1 MYLHEYQS
9 KQLLAAYGIPLP
21 AGRIA
26 RTAQEAVL
34 AAQTLA
40 GEGWMIKAQVHAGAR
55 GKAGGVQRAA
65 SLAEVERIAQALL
78 GSHLVTQQTDA
89 HGLPVGAVLVE
100 APCAVVRELYLSL
113 TVDRSSERVLVMA
126 AAVGGMEIEQF
137 AHGQPE
143 SIHTVHADPVNG
155 LQADQC
161 RGLAEALQLNND
173 QVTQFSRILDGLYRL
188 FTEKDVAMLEIN
200 PLVVTSAGSLL
211 ALDAKIVLDDN
222 ALYRQTELAA
232 LRDVTQEDARE
243 SAARDYGLNYITLDG
258 TIACMVNGAG
268 LAMAT
273 MDIIKLHG
281 GEPANFLDVGGG
293 TTAAKVAEAFKLILS
308 DKKVRAI
315 LVNIFGGIVRCDL
328 IAEGIIKAVSEVGI
342 TLPVIVRL
350 EGNSAERARELLR
363 ESGLKIIAADGLT
376 DAAVKAVASA
386 KLQVASS

>member
-9 KQLLAAYGIPLP
+9 KQLLAAYAVPLP
-21 AGRIA
+21 AGRVA
-26 RTAQEAVL
+26 HTAQAAVQ
-34 AAQTLA
+34 AAQALA
-40 GEGWMIKAQVHAGAR
+40 GTGWMIKAQVHAGAR
-55 GKAGGVQRAA
+55 GKAGGVQRAD
-65 SLAEVERIAQALL
+65 SLADVERIAQTLL
-78 GSHLVTQQTDA
+78 GSQLVTQQTDA
-89 HGLPVGAVLVE
+89 RGLPVAAVLVE

-143 SIHTVHADPVNG
+143 AIHTVHADPVNG

-161 RGLAEALQLNND
+161 HSLAEALQLNHA
-173 QVTQFSRILDGLYRL
+173 QVTQFSGILDGLYHM
-188 FTEKDVAMLEIN
+188 FMEKDVAMLEIN
-200 PLVVTSAGSLL
+200 PLVVTDTGGLL

-222 ALYRQTELAA
+222 ALYRHTELAA
-232 LRDVTQEDARE
+232 LRDVSQEDARE
-243 SAARDYGLNYITLDG
+243 SAAREYGLNYITLDG

-273 MDIIKLHG
+273 MDMIKLHG

-350 EGNSAERARELLR
+350 EGNSAERARALLR
-363 ESGLKIIAADGLT
+363 ESGLAIITADDLT

-386 KLQVASS
+386 SA

>member
-9 KQLLAAYGIPLP
+9 KQLLAAYAVPSP
-21 AGRIA
+21 AGQVA
-26 RTAQEAVL
+26 HTVQAAVQ
-34 AAQTLA
+34 AAQALA
-40 GEGWMIKAQVHAGAR
+40 GTAWMIKAQVHAGAR
-55 GKAGGVQRAA
+55 GKAGGVQRAD
-65 SLAEVERIAQALL
+65 SLADVERIAQTLL
-78 GSHLVTQQTDA
+78 GSQLVTQQTDA
-89 HGLPVGAVLVE
+89 RGLPVGAVLVE
-100 APCAVVRELYLSL
+100 APCVVVRELYLSI
-113 TVDRSSERVLVMA
+113 TVDRSNERVLVMA

-143 SIHTVHADPVNG
+143 AIHTLHADPVNG

-161 RGLAEALQLNND
+161 RSLAEALQLNPA
-173 QVTQFSRILDGLYRL
+173 QVAQFSGILDGLYRL
-188 FTEKDVAMLEIN
+188 FMEKDVAMLEIN
-200 PLVVTSAGSLL
+200 PLVVTDTGSLL

-222 ALYRQTELAA
+222 ALYRHTELAA
-232 LRDVTQEDARE
+232 LRDVSQEDARE
-243 SAARDYGLNYITLDG
+243 SAAREYGLNYITLDG

-273 MDIIKLHG
+273 MDMIKLHG

-350 EGNSAERARELLR
+350 EGNSAERARALLR
-363 ESGLKIIAADGLT
+363 ESGLAIITADGLT

-386 KLQVASS
+386 SA

>member
-1 MYLHEYQS
+1 VYLHEYQS
-9 KQLLAAYGIPLP
+9 KQLLAAYAVPLP

-26 RTAQEAVL
+26 HTAPAAVQ
-34 AAQTLA
+34 AAQALA
-40 GEGWMIKAQVHAGAR
+40 GTSWMIKAQVHAGAR
-55 GKAGGVQRAA
+55 GKAGGVQRAD
-65 SLAEVERIAQALL
+65 SLADVERITQTLL
-78 GSHLVTQQTDA
+78 GSQLVTQQTDA
-89 HGLPVGAVLVE
+89 RGLPVAAVLVE
-100 APCAVVRELYLSL
+100 APCVVVRELYLSL

-143 SIHTVHADPVNG
+143 AIHTVHADPVNG

-161 RGLAEALQLNND
+161 RSLAEALQLNPA
-173 QVTQFSRILDGLYRL
+173 QVTQFSGILDGLYRL
-188 FTEKDVAMLEIN
+188 FMEKDVAMLEIN
-200 PLVVTSAGSLL
+200 PLVVTDTGGLL

-222 ALYRQTELAA
+222 ALYRHTELAA
-232 LRDVTQEDARE
+232 LRDVSQEDARE
-243 SAARDYGLNYITLDG
+243 SAAREYGLNYITLDG

-273 MDIIKLHG
+273 MDMIKLHG

-350 EGNSAERARELLR
+350 EGNSAERARALLR
-363 ESGLKIIAADGLT
+363 ESGLAIITADGLT

-386 KLQVASS
+386 SA